1 MGKLKAKLGSRKF
14 LVTLAG
20 VITVIANDYF
30 DLGLNNESVF
40 AVVSICASYIL
51 GQGYVDGK
59 KAKRGSLKW

>member
-1 MGKLKAKLGSRKF
+1 MDKLKAKLSSRKF

-30 DLGLNNESVF
+30 QLGLNGETVF
-40 AVVSICASYIL
+40 AVVSMVASYVL

-59 KAKRGSLKW
+59 KVLKGDGQ